1 MAPGGFLRLKGRNLR
16 PGMAVLFARSVKMR
30 RAGVVVI
37 ARLRR
42 SKGLL
47 VTVPL
52 SAKSGRIRVTAT
64 HGRRSNAVGPIKIRR
79 PKRAAT
85 PLPGSPTV
93 LDGAGMWIW
102 YVRSSSGGTPA
113 GIIARAQQYGVRTV
127 FVKSSDGANWWSQFS
142 PELVSALKAGGLRV
156 CAWQFVYGALPA
168 AEAAVGV
175 RAAQTG
181 ADCLVI
187 DAETAYEG
195 KYAQAQSYVAAL
207 RAGVGPDY
215 AIALTG
221 FPYVDYHPSFPYSV
235 FLAPGAAQY
244 NLPQVYWKA
253 IGTTVDRALAHT
265 YTWNGVY
272 QRRIFPLGQLYNNP
286 SPADVKR
293 FRQLAAA
300 YGASGVSW
308 WSWQSAS
315 AAGWAAASV
324 PVPATAPPATPA
336 YPTLGHGSRGDVVV
350 WAQEHLLAAGQP
362 LKVNGSYD
370 ASTEQAVRNF
380 QITSGVPVNGQV
392 DLATW
397 PFLLRYPPA
406 VVDWANGARISRT
419 RGAAR
424 TGPASARTR
433 SRRNELAG
441 GPK

>member
-1 MAPGGFLRLKGRNLR
+1 
-16 PGMAVLFARSVKMR
+16 MAVLFRRSGKVR
-30 RAGVVVI
+30 RAAAVVT

-42 SKGLL
+42 SNGLI

-52 SAKSGRIRVTAT
+52 AARSGRIRVAAS

-79 PKRAAT
+79 PKAAK
-85 PLPGSPTV
+85 PLPGSPTA
-93 LDGAGMWIW
+93 LDGPGMWIW
-102 YVRSSSGGTPA
+102 YVSSSSGGTAA
-113 GIIARAQQYGVRTV
+113 GIVARAQQYGIRTV
-127 FVKSSDGANWWSQFS
+127 FVKSSDGPNWWSQFS
-142 PELVSALKAGGLRV
+142 PELVSALKAAGLRV
-156 CAWQFVYGALPA
+156 CAWQFVYGSVPA
-168 AEAAVGV
+168 GEAAVGV

-181 ADCLVI
+181 ADCLII

-215 AIALTG
+215 AIGLTG

-244 NLPQVYWKA
+244 NLPQVYWKS
-253 IGTTVDRALAHT
+253 IGTTVDRSLAHT

-272 QRRIFPLGQLYNNP
+272 QRRIFPLGQLYGNP

-300 YGASGVSW
+300 YGATGVSW
-308 WSWQSAS
+308 WSWQGAS
-315 AAGWAAASV
+315 AAGWGAVSV

-336 YPTLGHGSRGDVVV
+336 YPTLARGTRGDVVV
-350 WAQEHLLAAGQP
+350 WAQQHLLSAGQAV
-362 LKVNGSYD
+362 KVNGSYD

-380 QITSGVPVNGQV
+380 QTGAGVPFNGQL

-406 VVDWANGARISRT
+406 TVDWANGARVSRT
-419 RGAAR
+419 PAGVS
-424 TGPASARTR
+424 TGPPSARIR
-433 SRRNELAG
+433 SRRNEIAG
-441 GPK
+441 APK

>member
-1 MAPGGFLRLKGRNLR
+1 MV
-16 PGMAVLFARSVKMR
+16 VLFPRSGKVR
-30 RAGVVVI
+30 RAAAVVT

-42 SKGLL
+42 SNVLL

-52 SAKSGRIRVTAT
+52 SARSGRIKVSAK

-79 PKRAAT
+79 PKPART
-85 PLPGSPTV
+85 PLPGSPTP

-102 YVRSSSGGTPA
+102 YVSKSSGGTAA

-127 FVKSSDGANWWSQFS
+127 FVKSSDGASWWSQFS

-156 CAWQFVYGALPA
+156 CAWQFVYGLRPA
-168 AEAAVGV
+168 EEAAVGV

-195 KYAQAQSYVAAL
+195 KYAQAQSYIAAL

-215 AIALTG
+215 SIGLTG

-265 YTWNGVY
+265 YTWNGLY
-272 QRRIFPLGQLYNNP
+272 QRRIFPLGQLYGSP
-286 SPADVKR
+286 KPADVKR
-293 FRQLAAA
+293 FRQLSSA
-300 YGASGVSW
+300 YGATGVSW
-308 WSWQSAS
+308 WSWQSS
-315 AAGWAAASV
+315 SVAGWAAIGA
-324 PVPATAPPATPA
+324 PVPAVAPPATPP
-336 YPTLGHGSRGDVVV
+336 YPTLGHGSRGDAVV
-350 WAQEHLLAAGQP
+350 WAQEHLLSAGQV
-362 LKVNGSYD
+362 LKANGSYD

-380 QITSGVPVNGQV
+380 QTTAGVPVNGQV

-397 PFLLRYPPA
+397 PLLLRYPPA
-406 VVDWANGARISRT
+406 AVDWANGARISRA
-419 RGAAR
+419 RGAGR

-433 SRRNELAG
+433 SLRNELGRA
-441 GPK
+441 PK